1 MRSDVCGATACLLIA
16 TLIVAGCGTA
26 PGRPTAPAAT
36 STSASRL
43 TSMSPDQGWAGLDG
57 PVTGGAEARAEHI
70 YRVRNRAELVA
81 ALSGGGSRHSRDTPK
96 VVYVEGSID
105 LSVDAQNRPLTEVD
119 YRDAEF
125 SWDAYAKA
133 YDPSIWGKTA
143 PSGTQ
148 EAARRRSAERQAAVV
163 VIPVGSNTSLI
174 GVGRDALIKNGNLMV
189 RDAHNVI
196 IRNITFE
203 DAYDYFP
210 AWDPKDNANGEWNA
224 EYDNVT
230 LVNARRV
237 WIDRCTFS
245 DGARPDRINRSL
257 FGRPM
262 QFHDG
267 LLDIIRGSDLVTV
280 SYNHFKNHDK
290 GLLIGNSDSRADDE
304 GKLRVTMHHNWFE
317 DVKERSPRVRY
328 GRVHLYN
335 NLYSASP
342 GADYPYGY
350 SIGVG
355 FKSRIVAEDNVFAL
369 PQRANLTPFKLWR
382 GERIGA
388 SGNRWA
394 DAIAGPDVD
403 AVALLQRQ
411 SASASISAEPGWV
424 VPYGYA
430 RDAVVDV
437 AAKVRAGAG
446 AGRQP

>member
-1 MRSDVCGATACLLIA
+1 MT
-16 TLIVAGCGTA
+16 
-26 PGRPTAPAAT
+26 
-36 STSASRL
+36 
-43 TSMSPDQGWAGLDG
+43 
-57 PVTGGAEARAEHI
+57 
-70 YRVRNRAELVA
+70 
-81 ALSGGGSRHSRDTPK
+81 
-96 VVYVEGSID
+96 
-105 LSVDAQNRPLTEVD
+105 
-119 YRDAEF
+119 
-125 SWDAYAKA
+125 
-133 YDPSIWGKTA
+133 WGKTA

-174 GVGRDALIKNGNLMV
+174 GVGRDALIKHGNLMV

-369 PQRANLTPFKLWR
+369 PQRANLTPFKWWR